1 MILELA
7 VPAVMQLVQ
16 SLIPSLPSAAPAIV
30 NSAIDVL
37 TQWGP
42 LVVKEYK
49 ALRPVYD
56 DAVAALEANDVTTT
70 DQIASLRALVKADD
84 QEFDDALAKS
94 RAEDPST

>member
-7 VPAVMQLVQ
+7 VPAVMQLIQ
-16 SLIPSLPSAAPAIV
+16 SLIPSLPAAAPAIV
-30 NSAIDVL
+30 NGAIDVL

-56 DAVAALEANDVTTT
+56 DAVNALEANDSTTT
-70 DQIASLRALVKADD
+70 EQIAKLRAQVKIDD

-94 RAEDPST
+94 RGEDPLA